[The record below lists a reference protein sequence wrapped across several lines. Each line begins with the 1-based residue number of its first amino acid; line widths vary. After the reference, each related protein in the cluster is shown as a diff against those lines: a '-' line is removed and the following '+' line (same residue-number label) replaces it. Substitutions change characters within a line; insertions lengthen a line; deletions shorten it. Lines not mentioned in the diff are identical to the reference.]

1 MFCHHS
7 RMLHKKWLALLQNV
21 QGSGCPIRAV
31 PGVQYWASVV
41 PGIPPA
47 TRPPSRFDGRGAST
61 MCMRST
67 KAPRPTRGSG
77 TEPAGQTDKD
87 SVLPLEGYAQRGL
100 SPRARFFG
108 SPQRAPAQIKP
119 IRQRAG
125 WSCTVL
131 RQPHPLSRRRP
142 VAGPDHLGVSVRRT
156 GRHRGTGFR
165 VASESGQGSTAPSG
179 AVPRPG
185 SRLPGRG
192 GHASCRL
199 QWFRICGSR
208 WILQLYPGFGSLG
221 ETWNR
226 GGVVGMILKIVSSLG
241 S

>member
-142 VAGPDHLGVSVRRT
+142 VAGPNHLGVSVRRT
-156 GRHRGTGFR
+156 GRHRGTGL
-165 VASESGQGSTAPSG
+165 ASESLPSRAKDPLHHPEPCRGQGLAFPAGGGTPAAACSG
-179 AVPRPG
+179 LEYVVADGFCSCILGSVASARPG
-185 SRLPGRG
+185 IVG
-192 GHASCRL
+192 AS
-199 QWFRICGSR
+199 SA
-208 WILQLYPGFGSLG
+208 
-221 ETWNR
+221 
-226 GGVVGMILKIVSSLG
+226 
-241 S
+241 